1 MSRPDDP
8 ITPTDVDRMR
18 AFAAAV
24 LTGRPAPSAP
34 EELVRR
40 GNLGPLAYSLG
51 LLEHRDDY
59 AASLIVSLRRQAV
72 LAEVL
77 ATLRTVGVRAALLKG
92 CGLTGTI
99 YPDPA
104 TRPMLDLDLLVPAP
118 RMADAARAL
127 YAIGFA
133 RAGRARTLSGYSHA
147 VAFSRADMVVEL
159 HRNIVQ
165 HSRTAIRAG
174 DLWRRAGPDPLGSG
188 GERLDRVDELLVCM
202 VHVARH
208 ELAVPLLNYVDVAR
222 LTERLDAAERAELDR
237 RAREF
242 EVTRAIA
249 AVRSMTELL
258 AMGATGHPALGLGST
273 VLPTTDDVLR
283 GVRPRRA
290 RQIAQKLLL
299 TDGPLQIA
307 GLGFAHAWTA
317 LDGLRRER

>member
-1 MSRPDDP
+1 LSRPDDP
-8 ITPTDVDRMR
+8 ITREDAGRMR

-24 LTGRPAPSAP
+24 LAGQLVPSAP
-34 EELVRR
+34 VELVRR

-51 LLEHRDDY
+51 LLEYRDDY

-77 ATLRTVGVRAALLKG
+77 AALRAAGVRAALIKG
-92 CGLTGTI
+92 CGLVGTL

-133 RAGRARTLSGYSHA
+133 RAGKARTLSGYQHA
-147 VAFSRADMVVEL
+147 VAFSRAEMMVEL
-159 HRNIVQ
+159 HRHIVQ
-165 HSRTAIRAG
+165 HSRTAMRTG
-174 DLWRRAGPDPLGSG
+174 DLWRRAVPDPLGSG

-202 VHVARH
+202 VHIARH
-208 ELAVPLLNYVDVAR
+208 ELTVPLLNYVDVAR
-222 LTERLDAAERAELDR
+222 LTTRLDAAERAELDR

-249 AVRSMTELL
+249 SVRSMTELL
-258 AMGATGHPALGLGST
+258 AAGAAGHPALGLGSA

-283 GVRPRRA
+283 GARPGRA
-290 RQIAQKLLL
+290 RQIARKLLL

-307 GLGFAHAWTA
+307 RFGFAHAWTA

>member
-1 MSRPDDP
+1 LSRPDDP
-8 ITPTDVDRMR
+8 ITQGEVDRMR

-24 LTGRPAPSAP
+24 LAGRPAPSAP
-34 EELVRR
+34 AELVRR
-40 GNLGPLAYSLG
+40 GNLGPLACSLG
-51 LLEHRDDY
+51 LHEHRDDY
-59 AASLIVSLRRQAV
+59 AASLIVSLRRQTV

-77 ATLRTVGVRAALLKG
+77 AALRDAGVRAALLKG
-92 CGLTGTI
+92 CALVGTI

-104 TRPMLDLDLLVPAP
+104 TRPMLDVDLLVPAP

-127 YAIGFA
+127 YTIGFT
-133 RAGRARTLSGYSHA
+133 RAGRARTLSGYHHA
-147 VAFSRADMVVEL
+147 ITFSRADMVVEL

-165 HSRTAIRAG
+165 HNRTALRTG
-174 DLWRRAGPDPLGSG
+174 DLWRRAVPDPLGSG

-202 VHVARH
+202 IHIARH

-222 LTERLDAAERAELDR
+222 LTARLDAAERAELDR

-242 EVTRAIA
+242 KVTRAIA

-258 AMGATGHPALGLGST
+258 ATGATGRPALGLGSQ

-299 TDGPLQIA
+299 TDGPLQMA
-307 GLGFAHAWTA
+307 RLGFAHAWTA

>member
-1 MSRPDDP
+1 
-8 ITPTDVDRMR
+8 MR
-18 AFAAAV
+18 AFATAV

-34 EELVRR
+34 AELVRR

-51 LLEHRDDY
+51 LHEHRDEY
-59 AASLIVSLRRQAV
+59 AASLVISLRRQAV

-77 ATLRTVGVRAALLKG
+77 AALRAAGVRAALIKG
-92 CGLTGTI
+92 CALSGTI

-127 YAIGFA
+127 YGIGFV
-133 RAGRARTLSGYSHA
+133 RAGRARTLSGYAHA
-147 VAFSRADMVVEL
+147 VAFSRGEMVVEL
-159 HRNIVQ
+159 HRNILQ
-165 HSRTAIRAG
+165 HSRTAIRTG
-174 DLWRRAGPDPLGSG
+174 DLWRRAVPDQQGSG

-202 VHVARH
+202 VHIARH

-222 LTERLDAAERAELDR
+222 LTARLDAAEREELDR
-237 RAREF
+237 RARAF

-249 AVRSMTELL
+249 AVRSMTGLL
-258 AMGATGHPALGLGST
+258 ATGATGHPALGPGST

-299 TDGPLQIA
+299 TDGPLQIVR
-307 GLGFAHAWTA
+307 LGFAHAWTA

>member
-1 MSRPDDP
+1 
-8 ITPTDVDRMR
+8 MR

-24 LTGRPAPSAP
+24 LAGLPAPSAP
-34 EELVRR
+34 AELVRR

-51 LLEHRDDY
+51 LLEYRDDY

-72 LAEVL
+72 LTEVL
-77 ATLRTVGVRAALLKG
+77 AALRAAGVRAALIKG
-92 CGLTGTI
+92 CGLAGTI

-133 RAGRARTLSGYSHA
+133 RAGRARMLSGYQHA

-165 HSRTAIRAG
+165 HNRTAIRAG
-174 DLWRRAGPDPLGSG
+174 DLWRRAVPDPPGSG
-188 GERLDRVDELLVCM
+188 GERLDRIDELLVCM

-208 ELAVPLLNYVDVAR
+208 ELSVPLLNYVDIAR
-222 LTERLDAAERAELDR
+222 LTARLDAAERAELER

-258 AMGATGHPALGLGST
+258 VTGATGHPALGFGST
-273 VLPTTDDVLR
+273 VLPATDDVLR
-283 GVRPRRA
+283 GVRPGRV

-307 GLGFAHAWTA
+307 RLGLTHARTA

>member
-1 MSRPDDP
+1 
-8 ITPTDVDRMR
+8 MR

-24 LTGRPAPSAP
+24 LAGRPPPSAP
-34 EELVRR
+34 AELVRR

-77 ATLRTVGVRAALLKG
+77 AALRAAGVRAALIKG
-92 CGLTGTI
+92 CGLSGTI
-99 YPDPA
+99 YPDPV
-104 TRPMLDLDLLVPAP
+104 TRPMLDLDLLVPAL

-133 RAGRARTLSGYSHA
+133 RAGRGRMLSGYSHA

-159 HRNIVQ
+159 HRNILQ
-165 HSRTAIRAG
+165 HNRTAIRAG
-174 DLWRRAGPDPLGSG
+174 DLWRRAVPDPLGSG

-202 VHVARH
+202 VHIARH

-222 LTERLDAAERAELDR
+222 LTARLDAAERAELDR

-258 AMGATGHPALGLGST
+258 ATGATGHPALGLGST
-273 VLPTTDDVLR
+273 VLPSTDDVLR

-307 GLGFAHAWTA
+307 RLGFAHAWTA

>member
-1 MSRPDDP
+1 
-8 ITPTDVDRMR
+8 MR

-24 LTGRPAPSAP
+24 LTGRPVSGAPA
-34 EELVRR
+34 ELVRR

-51 LLEHRDDY
+51 LPEHRDDY

-77 ATLRTVGVRAALLKG
+77 AALRAAGVRAALIKG
-92 CGLTGTI
+92 CGLTGTL

-104 TRPMLDLDLLVPAP
+104 TRPMLDLDLLVPAA
-118 RMADAARAL
+118 RVADAARAL

-133 RAGRARTLSGYSHA
+133 RAGKAHTLSGYAHA
-147 VAFSRADMVVEL
+147 VAFSRAEMVVEL

-165 HSRTAIRAG
+165 HGRAEIRAG
-174 DLWRRAGPDPLGSG
+174 DLWRRAVPDPLGSG

-202 VHVARH
+202 VHIARH

-222 LTERLDAAERAELDR
+222 LTARLDTAERAELER

-249 AVRSMTELL
+249 AVHSMTTLL
-258 AMGATGHPALGLGST
+258 ATGATGHPALGLGSR

-283 GVRPRRA
+283 GARPRRA
-290 RQIAQKLLL
+290 HQIARKLLL
-299 TDGPLQIA
+299 TDGPLQSA
-307 GLGFAHAWTA
+307 RLGFAHVWTA

>member
-1 MSRPDDP
+1 
-8 ITPTDVDRMR
+8 MR
-18 AFAAAV
+18 AFASAV

-34 EELVRR
+34 AELVRR

-51 LLEHRDDY
+51 LPEHRDDY
-59 AASLIVSLRRQAV
+59 AASLILSLRRQAV
-72 LAEVL
+72 LTEVL
-77 ATLRTVGVRAALLKG
+77 AALRAAGVRAALIKG
-92 CGLTGTI
+92 GALAGTI

-118 RMADAARAL
+118 RLADAARAL
-127 YAIGFA
+127 YALGFA
-133 RAGRARTLSGYSHA
+133 RAGRAHTLSGYAHA
-147 VAFSRADMVVEL
+147 VAFSRAEMMVEL
-159 HRNIVQ
+159 HRGIIQ

-174 DLWRRAGPDPLGSG
+174 DLWRRAVPDPLGSG
-188 GERLDRVDELLVCM
+188 GERLDRIDELLVCM
-202 VHVARH
+202 VHIARH
-208 ELAVPLLNYVDVAR
+208 ELSVPLLNYVDVAR
-222 LTERLDAAERAELDR
+222 LTARLDPAERAELDR

-242 EVTRAIA
+242 EVTRALT
-249 AVRSMTELL
+249 AVRSMTGLL
-258 AMGATGHPALGLGST
+258 AMGAAGHPTLGLGST

-299 TDGPLQIA
+299 TDGPLQVA

>member
-1 MSRPDDP
+1 
-8 ITPTDVDRMR
+8 MR

-24 LTGRPAPSAP
+24 LTGRPVPGAPA
-34 EELVRR
+34 ELVRR

-59 AASLIVSLRRQAV
+59 AASLIVSLRRKAV

-77 ATLRTVGVRAALLKG
+77 AALRAEGVRAALIKG
-92 CGLTGTI
+92 CGLAGTI

-104 TRPMLDLDLLVPAP
+104 TRPMLDVDLLVPAP
-118 RMADAARAL
+118 RMAEAARAL

-133 RAGRARTLSGYSHA
+133 RAGKARMLSGYSHA
-147 VAFSRADMVVEL
+147 VAFSRGDLVVEL

-165 HSRTAIRAG
+165 HNRTAIRAG
-174 DLWRRAGPDPLGSG
+174 DLWQRAVPDPLGSG
-188 GERLDRVDELLVCM
+188 GERLDRVDELIVCM

-222 LTERLDAAERAELDR
+222 LTARLDAAERVELDR

-242 EVTRAIA
+242 EITRAIA
-249 AVRSMTELL
+249 AVRSMTGLL
-258 AMGATGHPALGLGST
+258 ATGAAGHPALGLGSL
-273 VLPTTDDVLR
+273 VLPATDDVLR

-290 RQIAQKLLL
+290 RQVAQKLLL
-299 TDGPLQIA
+299 TGGPRQIA
-307 GLGFAHAWTA
+307 RLGFAHAWTA